1 MGPEDPAATRGGE
14 KEVAAVP
21 TGVALRDARRQ
32 LFDAAERVLLRDGAY
47 ALTSRAVTTEAGCAK
62 GVLHR
67 HFVDFDDFLVEL
79 VRDRAVRIEAQAGEL
94 LQAAGTGTVVG
105 NLSAALTEVF
115 GSIVVSI
122 LSLTIARDEVRT
134 RLRSDGS
141 RGLPLVREIVRMVA
155 DYLRAERD
163 LGRVLADAD
172 IASLAPNLVGA
183 AHLRFVDYDPA
194 PPRDEDVQHFVRTM
208 LGGVLAR

>member
-1 MGPEDPAATRGGE
+1 M
-14 KEVAAVP
+14 P

-67 HFVDFDDFLVEL
+67 HFADFDDFLVEL

-94 LQAAGTGTVVG
+94 LRAAGTGTVVG

-122 LSLTIARDEVRT
+122 LSLTIARDEVRA

-141 RGLPLVREIVRMVA
+141 RGLPLVRETVRMVA

-172 IASLAPNLVGA
+172 IESLAPNLVGA
-183 AHLRFVDYDPA
+183 AHLHFVDYDPA
-194 PPRDEDVQHFVRTM
+194 PPRDEDVRHFVRTM
-208 LGGVLAR
+208 LGGVVAR

>member
-1 MGPEDPAATRGGE
+1 MPPRFAEPER
-14 KEVAAVP
+14 EVAAVP

-47 ALTSRAVTTEAGCAK
+47 ALTSRAVTNEAGCAK

-67 HFVDFDDFLVEL
+67 HFADFDDFLVEL

-122 LSLTIARDEVRT
+122 LSLTIARDEVRH

-141 RGLPLVREIVRMVA
+141 RGLPLVRETVRMVA

-163 LGRVLADAD
+163 LGRVVAGADLD
-172 IASLAPNLVGA
+172 SLAPNLVGA
-183 AHLRFVDYDPA
+183 AHLHFVDYDPA

>member
-1 MGPEDPAATRGGE
+1 M
-14 KEVAAVP
+14 P

-47 ALTSRAVTTEAGCAK
+47 GLTSRAVTTEAGCAK

-67 HFVDFDDFLVEL
+67 HFADFDDFLVEL
-79 VRDRAVRIEAQAGEL
+79 VRDRAARIEAQAGEL
-94 LQAAGTGTVVG
+94 LQAAGSGTVVG

-141 RGLPLVREIVRMVA
+141 HGLPLVRETVRMVA

-163 LGRVLADAD
+163 LGRVVADAD

-183 AHLRFVDYDPA
+183 AHLHFVDYDPA

-208 LGGVLAR
+208 LGGVVVR